1 MRSKFISLENLTRFR
16 DWINV
21 AFEALQEALA
31 PVATSGS
38 YNDLDDKPTIPTV
51 NNATLTIQ
59 KNGSNVATFAAN
71 ASQNAT
77 ANITVQELPTVSSS
91 DNNKILQV
99 VNGAW
104 SLVTPVSIYTGS
116 SAPNNSQGIDG
127 DIYIQS

>member
-1 MRSKFISLENLTRFR
+1 MKSKFISLENLTRFR

-38 YNDLDDKPTIPTV
+38 YNDLDDKPTIPTI

-59 KNGSNVATFAAN
+59 KNGSNVATFTAN

-77 ANITVQELPTVSSS
+77 ANIVVQELPTVSSS

-99 VNGAW
+99 VNGTW
-104 SLVTPVSIYTGS
+104 TLVTPVSIYIGN

-127 DIYIQS
+127 DIYIQQ